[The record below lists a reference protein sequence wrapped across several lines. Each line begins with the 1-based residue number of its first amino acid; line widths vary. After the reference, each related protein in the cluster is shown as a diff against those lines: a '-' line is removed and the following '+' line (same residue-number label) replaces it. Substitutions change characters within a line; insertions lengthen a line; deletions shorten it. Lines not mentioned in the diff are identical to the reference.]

1 MHKLSRYRQW
11 SQWPRPNFHHILLRS
26 SLSKWIADISRM
38 PKIIQS
44 WQLWL
49 EGTGIQRIQQHFG
62 TSRNRKIKYKSI
74 YIFKSSFSLDVITF
88 DRGWGRIYFFFWLG
102 ANCDKYQQFSLSCR
116 MPGQTKLDC
125 LHMNQVAFP
134 FYL

>member
-1 MHKLSRYRQW
+1 MCTPREENPKNVLLTSRNHLKYFYQCIVVNWNTSWITIFNFHLFWPKQMHKLSRYHQW

-44 WQLWL
+44 WQLRL

-62 TSRNRKIKYKSI
+62 TSRNRKIKYK
-74 YIFKSSFSLDVITF
+74 YIFKRELE
-88 DRGWGRIYFFFWLG
+88 FFF
-102 ANCDKYQQFSLSCR
+102 R
-116 MPGQTKLDC
+116 PC
-125 LHMNQVAFP
+125 LR
-134 FYL
+134 